1 MLSNS
6 SWTKV
11 PRGGSGGGV
20 SGSSIHFHRCL
31 WVKRFQ
37 RRSATRLESDQ
48 STRLRNCNSLSS
60 SMAMSAVQIWMLSAF
75 LLVPTKVLILRFCL
89 MALKKS
95 SICHR
100 CL

>member
-11 PRGGSGGGV
+11 PGGGSGGGV

-75 LLVPTKVLILRFCL
+75 LLGKRSPNHHLMIL
-89 MALKKS
+89 A
-95 SICHR
+95 
-100 CL
+100 